1 MISIAF
7 TKATQLSSESGR
19 ARWEF
24 RGTTA
29 CTAAE
34 AGLGIGSIRRLA
46 GGQHRQLNIEKAAAF
61 PEPEA
66 DALHRAD
73 IANFPLRRF
82 GRLLRDIRS
91 RPLHIVSPG

>member
-1 MISIAF
+1 MISIGF

-34 AGLGIGSIRRLA
+34 AGLGIGSICRLA
-46 GGQHRQLNIEKAAAF
+46 VGQHPQLNIEKAAAF

-66 DALHRAD
+66 YALDRAD
-73 IANFPLRRF
+73 VANFPLRRF
-82 GRLLRDIRS
+82 DRLVGDIGR
-91 RPLHIVSPG
+91 RPLHHLSH